1 MEVKNLSVETFKD
14 FINQNDMVLVDLWA
28 PWCGPCRMVGPIL
41 EKLCSEDFIQVGKV
55 NVDDDP
61 DIAQAFGVESIP
73 TIMLF
78 KNGKILAKAVGY
90 QPEQAIKNWI
100 NNNKK

>member
-14 FINQNDMVLVDLWA
+14 FTNQNETVLIDLWA
-28 PWCGPCRMVGPIL
+28 PWCGPCRMLGPVL

-61 DIAQAFGVESIP
+61 DIAAAFGVESIP
-73 TIMLF
+73 TVLLF
-78 KNGKILAKAVGY
+78 KQGKLVAKAVGY
-90 QPEQAIKNWI
+90 QPEQALKNWI
-100 NNNKK
+100 NNNK